1 MMDTPREDISLLMIV
16 AGPAGAG
23 KSTLWDRLTSENK
36 SVERVITCTTRRARE
51 GEVEGVD
58 YYFLSDSEFDR
69 KIEEGSFFEWAT
81 VHGNRYGTLRSV
93 IQGKLDQGIDLVMDI
108 DVQGV
113 ENFRRAALKAPMIGQ
128 RLVTLFVMPRNLDE
142 LRERLRSRGQDDEAE
157 IARRIET
164 ARREIKEWSKFD
176 YALVSKTRDEDFAA
190 VRSIWQAEKRRVRR
204 MS

>member
-113 ENFRRAALKAPMIGQ
+113 ENFRRAE

>member
-1 MMDTPREDISLLMIV
+1 MDTPREDISLLMIV